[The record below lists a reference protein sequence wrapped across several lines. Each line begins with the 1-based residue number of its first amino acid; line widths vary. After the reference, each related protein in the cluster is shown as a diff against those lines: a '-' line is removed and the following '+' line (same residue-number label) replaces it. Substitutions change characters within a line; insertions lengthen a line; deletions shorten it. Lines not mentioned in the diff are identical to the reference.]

1 MIRFKV
7 RSARCAGAVAV
18 LAFAAQ
24 GAWLS
29 QAQAADPVSAEPSAA
44 PSDADSVDTIVVTSY
59 GRSLQA
65 AAALKRSAAYG
76 LDAINAE
83 DIGKFPTRN
92 AAEALQ
98 LVTGVTI
105 DRQRGAGLYVSVR
118 GLGPQFQYVE
128 LNGRSIAVNELIEN
142 GGTKGRQFRFEVLPA
157 ELISQIEVVKTPTA
171 DMDEGAL
178 GGNINIK
185 TFKPLQVGDK
195 AAFSLRETYGDVR
208 KKADPSASGLLSWTS
223 ADNTF
228 GLLASGLYDERHVR
242 NDRLYQVGWNLD
254 KFTTPLGAGFYTPSR
269 TRPTIETEH
278 RKLYSGAVTGQW
290 RPNDDFQTDVDL
302 LVTRLDVDYDEFGLD
317 IYPDDTTVKTHIPTF
332 VAGTQK
338 VVGDTVVGGTINDVR
353 WMASRE
359 TSLNRH
365 DLTAFGLK
373 QAWTPGAWSFNAE
386 YAVSRARSYH
396 PDGQATKRNRLA
408 FYGPLTY
415 DFSRGYKSIPQLT
428 TTVDYTNPANFVG
441 QAFDYTWKD
450 SRDTDE
456 TIRLD
461 GDRAFD
467 GWFSKI
473 AFGVERHNLKRDY
486 RRRDW
491 VLNDILNVPVS
502 TLGSSYYETLPY
514 SGFLSDFNGN
524 TPRTWVTP
532 TRDAIYNRVY
542 TPAVAAQPV
551 SAADARNSFV
561 VDQDITSGYVRADF
575 AFKTSMPI
583 SGNVGVR
590 YARTEQ
596 VASGTLTSTNAENQ
610 PVLTPVSYPQDYG
623 NWLPSLNVKV
633 ELQDNLIGR
642 FAASR
647 VVNRPNVTDSA
658 PRISVARD
666 TPSASGGNPDLKP
679 FLADQLDVSLEWY
692 PSPTTAL
699 TGAVFWKKMDDYITQ
714 QNTTIQVPGRGDVLL
729 STSVNGGDAKLTG
742 VELAYNQSLAFLPGP
757 FDGLGVQASLTVVD
771 SKAAYFAGNRQIKD
785 DLIGLSK
792 TSYNLVGYYEK
803 GPLAA
808 RLGWFWRSRYLSGTG
823 STTTAESYI
832 DAYGSLDGSI
842 SYDLTKNYALTLE
855 GSNLTDEIRYV
866 YGKTKDQPMEIYHW
880 GRTVSLTLRGK
891 F

>member
-1 MIRFKV
+1 MIRSKNP
-7 RSARCAGAVAV
+7 SARCAGAVAI
-18 LAFAAQ
+18 LAFAAL
-24 GAWLS
+24 ASS
-29 QAQAADPVSAEPSAA
+29 QAQAAEPAAATAAEPAETT
-44 PSDADSVDTIVVTSY
+44 DSVDAIVVTSY
-59 GRSLQA
+59 GKSLQA

-142 GGTKGRQFRFEVLPA
+142 GGAKGRQFRFEVLPA

-185 TFKPLQVGDK
+185 TFKPLDVGHK
-195 AAFSLRETYGDVR
+195 AAFSIRETYGDVR
-208 KKADPSASGLLSWTS
+208 KKADPSASGLLSWTN
-223 ADNTF
+223 ADSTL
-228 GLLASGLYDERHVR
+228 GVLASGLYDERHVR

-254 KFTTPLGAGFYTPSR
+254 KFKNTLGAGFYTPSR

-290 RPNDDFQTDVDL
+290 KPNSDFQTDLDV

-317 IYPDDTTVKTHIPTF
+317 IYPDDTTFATPVF
-332 VAGTQK
+332 VAGSQK
-338 VVGDTVVGGTINDVR
+338 TVGDTVVGGTINNVR

-365 DLTAFGLK
+365 DLTAVGLK

-386 YAVSRARSYH
+386 YAYSRARSYH
-396 PDGQATKRNRLA
+396 PDGEATKRNRLA
-408 FYGPLTY
+408 FFAPLTY
-415 DFSRGYKSIPQLT
+415 DFSRGYKAIPQLT

-461 GDRAFD
+461 GARVFE
-467 GWFSKI
+467 GPFSKI
-473 AFGVERHNLKRDY
+473 AFGAERHNMKRVY
-486 RRRDW
+486 LRRDW

-502 TLGSSYYETLPY
+502 TLGSNYYETLPY
-514 SGFLSDFNGN
+514 SGFLKDFDGA

-532 TRDAIYNRVY
+532 TRDAIYNRLF
-542 TPAVAAQPV
+542 TPAVAAQPW
-551 SAADARNSFV
+551 STADLRNSFV
-561 VDQDITSGYVRADF
+561 VSQDITSAYVRGDF
-575 AFKTSMPI
+575 EFATAIPI
-583 SGNVGVR
+583 SGNIGVR

-596 VASGTLTSTNAENQ
+596 VASGTLTNGTTAQ
-610 PVLTPVSYPQDYG
+610 PVSYPQDYG
-623 NWLPSLNVKV
+623 NWLPSLNVKAQ
-633 ELQDNLIGR
+633 LRDDLIAR

-647 VVNRPNVTDSA
+647 VVNRPNITDSA

-679 FLADQLDVSLEWY
+679 FLADQLDASLEWY
-692 PSPTTAL
+692 PAPTTAL

-742 VELAYNQSLAFLPGP
+742 VELAYNQSLSFLPGP

-771 SKAAYFAGNRQIKD
+771 SKANYFAGNRQIKD

-880 GRTVSLTLRGK
+880 GRTVSLTLRSK

>member
-1 MIRFKV
+1 MIRSKF

-24 GAWLS
+24 GLWLS
-29 QAQAADPVSAEPSAA
+29 SAQAAEPAEPAETAA
-44 PSDADSVDTIVVTSY
+44 AEPADAVDAIVVTSY
-59 GRSLQA
+59 GKSLQA
-65 AAALKRSAAYG
+65 AAALKRSASYG

-142 GGTKGRQFRFEVLPA
+142 GGAKGRQFRFEVLPA

-185 TFKPLQVGDK
+185 TFKPLDVGHK
-195 AAFSLRETYGDVR
+195 AAFSIRETYGDVR

-223 ADNTF
+223 ADNTL

-254 KFTTPLGAGFYTPSR
+254 KFKSVLGTGLYTPSR

-278 RKLYSGAVTGQW
+278 RKLYSGALTGQW
-290 RPNDDFQTDVDL
+290 KPNGDFQTDVDL

-317 IYPDDTTVKTHIPTF
+317 IYPDDSTFRVPTF
-332 VAGTQK
+332 VAGSQK
-338 VVGDTVVGGTINDVR
+338 VVGDTVVGGTINNVR

-373 QAWTPGAWSFNAE
+373 QAWTPGAWAFNAE
-386 YAVSRARSYH
+386 YAFSRARSYH

-408 FYGPLTY
+408 FYAPLTY
-415 DFSRGYKSIPQLT
+415 DFSRGYKAIPQLT

-441 QAFDYTWKD
+441 QPFDYTWKD
-450 SRDTDE
+450 SRDSDE
-456 TIRLD
+456 TIRFD
-461 GDRAFD
+461 GGRTFD
-467 GWFSKI
+467 GWFNKL
-473 AFGVERHNLKRDY
+473 AFGVERHEMKRDY

-491 VLNDILNVPVS
+491 VLNNAVDVPLS
-502 TLGSSYYETLPY
+502 TLGLGLLPEPALFRLPV
-514 SGFLSDFNGN
+514 GLLGCHAAHLDQPH
-524 TPRTWVTP
+524 PR
-532 TRDAIYNRVY
+532 RLLQ
-542 TPAVAAQPV
+542 QPV
-551 SAADARNSFV
+551 HGGRRRPADLGRRRAQLVRRRPE
-561 VDQDITSGYVRADF
+561 DHQRLRRADF
-575 AFKTSMPI
+575 AFQAGGLPV
-583 SGNVGVR
+583 SGNLGVR
-590 YARTEQ
+590 YAKTEQ
-596 VASGTLTSTNAENQ
+596 DASGTLTSTDAQNN

-633 ELQDNLIGR
+633 DLRDDLIAR

-647 VVNRPNVTDSA
+647 VVNRPNITDSA
-658 PRISVARD
+658 PRISVSRD
-666 TPSASGGNPDLKP
+666 SPTASGGNPDLQA

-692 PSPTTAL
+692 PAPTTAV
-699 TGAVFWKKMDDYITQ
+699 TGAVFYKKMDDYITQ

-742 VELAYNQSLAFLPGP
+742 VELAYNQSLSFLPGLL
-757 FDGLGVQASLTVVD
+757 DGLGVQASMTLVD
-771 SKAAYFAGNRQIKD
+771 AKADYLAGNRPIKD

-808 RLGWFWRSRYLSGTG
+808 RLGWFWRSRYLSSTG
-823 STTTAESYI
+823 STTTAQSYV

-866 YGKTKDQPMEIYHW
+866 YGKTKDQPMETYHW